1 MVKSMFVDIAKI
13 KIKGGDGGAGAVAF
27 HREKYVAAG
36 GPDGG
41 DGGKGGDV
49 VFVVDD
55 NLATL
60 ADFRYKRKYSAP
72 NGEGG
77 KGGRCNGKKGQ
88 DLEIKVPR
96 GTIIREANSKAVMAD
111 MSKTERFIA
120 AKGGKGGWGNMH
132 FATSTRQVPRFA
144 KPGVPGEEWEVNL
157 ELKLLAD
164 VGLVG
169 YPSVGKSSLIS
180 VVSQAKPKIGDYHFT
195 TLVPN
200 LGVVSMGEGN
210 SFVLADIPG
219 LIEGASEGVG
229 LGHQF
234 LRHVERCRM
243 LIHIV
248 DVSGSEGRNPI
259 GDFEKINEELAK
271 FNPELAQRPMIVAGN
286 KIDMAEPEQIE
297 SFKKYVNDKG
307 YEYYSICAPIME
319 GTKELMN
326 VTWNMLKDLPPIKEY
341 EAEEIPLDALLPEND
356 MSFKITQED
365 EGYYLVE
372 AKWFPR
378 VLKGIDVTDYEALQY
393 MQRVLE
399 KSGVFDALREKGIQ
413 EGDIV
418 SLYDIEFEY
427 IP

>member
-1 MVKSMFVDIAKI
+1 MFVDIAKI

-60 ADFRYKRKYSAP
+60 ADFRYKRKYAAP

-77 KGGRCNGKKGQ
+77 KGGRCNGKKGK

-111 MSKTERFIA
+111 MSKTERFVA
-120 AKGGKGGWGNMH
+120 AKGGKGGWGNIH

-144 KPGVPGEEWEVNL
+144 KPGTPGEEWEVSL

-180 VVSQAKPKIGDYHFT
+180 VVSQAKPKIVDYHFT

-200 LGVVSMGEGN
+200 LGVVSMGEGS
-210 SFVLADIPG
+210 SFVIADIPG
-219 LIEGASEGVG
+219 LIEGASEGIG

-234 LRHVERCRM
+234 LRHIERCRM

-259 GDFEKINEELAK
+259 DDFEKINEELVK

-297 SFKKYVNDKG
+297 EFKNYVNSKG
-307 YEYYSICAPIME
+307 YEYYSICAPICE

-326 VTWNMLKDLPPIKEY
+326 VTWNMLQTLPPIKEY
-341 EAEEIPLDALLPEND
+341 DTEEIPFEAFIEDNN
-356 MSFKITQED
+356 SFKITQVD
-365 EGYYLVE
+365 DGYFLVE
-372 AKWFPR
+372 AKWFPK
-378 VLKGIDVTDYEALQY
+378 VLKGIDITDYEALQY

-399 KSGVFDALREKGIQ
+399 KSGIFDALREKGIQ

>member
-1 MVKSMFVDIAKI
+1 MFVDIAKI

-49 VFVVDD
+49 VFVVDH

-111 MSKTERFIA
+111 MSKTERFVA

-144 KPGVPGEEWEVNL
+144 KPGVPGEEWEVSL

-259 GDFEKINEELAK
+259 DDFEKINEELKK
-271 FNPELAQRPMIVAGN
+271 FNPDLAERPMIVAGN

-297 SFKKYVNDKG
+297 EFKKYVNDKG

-326 VTWNMLKDLPPIKEY
+326 VTWNMLKELPPIKEY
-341 EAEEIPLDALLPEND
+341 EVEEIPLESLIPEDDN
-356 MSFKITQED
+356 SFKITQED

>member
-1 MVKSMFVDIAKI
+1 MFVDIAKI

-111 MSKTERFIA
+111 MSKTERFVA

-144 KPGVPGEEWEVNL
+144 KPGVPGEEWEVSL

-210 SFVLADIPG
+210 SFVIADIPG

-259 GDFEKINEELAK
+259 DDFEKINEELKK
-271 FNPELAQRPMIVAGN
+271 FNPDLAERPMIVAGN

-297 SFKKYVNDKG
+297 EFKKYVNDKG

-326 VTWNMLKDLPPIKEY
+326 VTWNMLKELPPIKEY
-341 EAEEIPLDALLPEND
+341 EVEEIPLESLIPEDDN
-356 MSFKITQED
+356 SFKITQED

-418 SLYDIEFEY
+418 SLYNIEFEY
-427 IP
+427 IS

>member
-1 MVKSMFVDIAKI
+1 MFVDVAKI

-41 DGGKGGDV
+41 DGGKGGDI

-60 ADFRYKRKYSAP
+60 ADFRYKRKYSAQ
-72 NGEGG
+72 NGEQG

-88 DLEIKVPR
+88 DLEIAVPR
-96 GTIIREANSKAVMAD
+96 GTIIREANSGAVMAD
-111 MSKTERFIA
+111 MSKTDRFVA
-120 AKGGKGGWGNMH
+120 AKGGRGGWGNTH
-132 FATSTRQVPRFA
+132 FATPTRQVPRFA
-144 KPGVPGEEWEVNL
+144 KPGVPGEEWEVSL

-180 VVSQAKPKIGDYHFT
+180 VVSQARPKIGDYHFT

-210 SFVLADIPG
+210 SFVIADIPG
-219 LIEGASEGVG
+219 LIEGASDGVG

-234 LRHVERCRM
+234 LRHIDRCRL

-248 DVSGSEGRNPI
+248 DVSGHEGRDPI
-259 GDFEKINEELAK
+259 DDFEKINSELVK
-271 FNPELAQRPMIVAGN
+271 FNPELAERPMIVAGN

-297 SFKKYVNDKG
+297 RFKEYVESKG
-307 YEYYSICAPIME
+307 YEYYSICAPILE

-326 VTWNMLKDLPPIKEY
+326 VCWKKLQELPPIKEY
-341 EAEEIPLDALLPEND
+341 EAEEIPLESLVENAND
-356 MSFKITQED
+356 FKITQED

-372 AKWFPR
+372 AKWFPK
-378 VLKGIDVTDYEALQY
+378 VLKGVDVDDYESLQY

-399 KSGVFDALREKGIQ
+399 KSGIFDALREKGIQ

>member
-1 MVKSMFVDIAKI
+1 MFVDIAKI

-111 MSKTERFIA
+111 MSKTERFVA
-120 AKGGKGGWGNMH
+120 AKGGKGGWGNIH

-144 KPGVPGEEWEVNL
+144 KPGVPGEEWEVSL

-210 SFVLADIPG
+210 SFVIADIPG

-259 GDFEKINEELAK
+259 DDFEKINEELKK
-271 FNPELAQRPMIVAGN
+271 FNPDLAERPMIVAGN

-297 SFKKYVNDKG
+297 EFKKYVNDKG
-307 YEYYSICAPIME
+307 YDYYSICAPIIE

-326 VTWNMLKDLPPIKEY
+326 VTWNMLKELPPIKEY
-341 EAEEIPLDALLPEND
+341 EVEEIPLEALIPEDDN
-356 MSFKITQED
+356 SFKITQED

>member
-1 MVKSMFVDIAKI
+1 MFVDIAKI

-60 ADFRYKRKYSAP
+60 ADFRYKRKYAAP

-77 KGGRCNGKKGQ
+77 KGGRCNGKKGK

-111 MSKTERFIA
+111 MSKTERFVA
-120 AKGGKGGWGNMH
+120 AKGGKGGWGNIH

-144 KPGVPGEEWEVNL
+144 KPGTPGEEWEVSL

-200 LGVVSMGEGN
+200 LGVVSMGEGS
-210 SFVLADIPG
+210 SFVIADIPG

-234 LRHVERCRM
+234 LRHIERCRM

-259 GDFEKINEELAK
+259 DDFEKINEELVK

-297 SFKKYVNDKG
+297 EFKNYVNSKG
-307 YEYYSICAPIME
+307 YEYYSICAPICE

-326 VTWNMLKDLPPIKEY
+326 VTWNMLQTLPPIKEY
-341 EAEEIPLDALLPEND
+341 DTEEIPFETFIEDNN
-356 MSFKITQED
+356 SFKITQVD
-365 EGYYLVE
+365 DGYFLVE
-372 AKWFPR
+372 AKWFPK
-378 VLKGIDVTDYEALQY
+378 VLKGIDITDYEALQY

-399 KSGVFDALREKGIQ
+399 KSGIFDALREKGIQ

>member
-1 MVKSMFVDIAKI
+1 MFIDKAKI
-13 KIKGGDGGAGAVAF
+13 FIKAGKGGNGAISF

-111 MSKTERFIA
+111 MSKTERFVA

-144 KPGVPGEEWEVNL
+144 KPGVPGEEWEVSL

-210 SFVLADIPG
+210 SFVIADIPG

-259 GDFEKINEELAK
+259 DDFEKINEELKK
-271 FNPELAQRPMIVAGN
+271 FNPDLAERPMIVAGN

-297 SFKKYVNDKG
+297 EFKKYVNDKG

-326 VTWNMLKDLPPIKEY
+326 VTWNMLKELPPIKEY
-341 EAEEIPLDALLPEND
+341 EVEEIPLESLIPEDDN
-356 MSFKITQED
+356 SFKITQED

-418 SLYDIEFEY
+418 SLYNIEFEY

>member
-1 MVKSMFVDIAKI
+1 MFVDIAKI

-111 MSKTERFIA
+111 MSKTERFVA

-144 KPGVPGEEWEVNL
+144 KPGVPGEEWEVSL

-210 SFVLADIPG
+210 SFVIADIPG

-259 GDFEKINEELAK
+259 DDFEKINEELKK
-271 FNPELAQRPMIVAGN
+271 FNPDLAKRPMIVAGN

-297 SFKKYVNDKG
+297 EFKKYVNDKG

-326 VTWNMLKDLPPIKEY
+326 VTWNMLKELPPIKEY
-341 EAEEIPLDALLPEND
+341 EVEEIPLEALIPEDDN
-356 MSFKITQED
+356 SFKITQED

-418 SLYDIEFEY
+418 SLYNIEFEY